1 MLRRFLRAIL
11 VGPEAPQL
19 RRFFLVGSLAAGF
32 QTAMLGTLVE
42 WANLQYLLAAL
53 VSIEITILLQ
63 YGVNNRWTFGAAR
76 HSGLDEYLHGLVRT
90 NLVRGSAIPIQIGI
104 LYLLVSAAAIPY
116 LVANGVGIVI
126 SGVYRYLL
134 ESRWTWQGWQERN

>member
-11 VGPEAPQL
+11 VGPEAPQI
-19 RRFFLVGSLAAGF
+19 RRFFLVGTAAAAF

-42 WANLQYLLAAL
+42 VGDLQYLLAAAL
-53 VSIEITILLQ
+53 SIETTIILQ
-63 YGVNNRWTFGAAR
+63 YGVNNRWTFHASR
-76 HSGLDEYLHGLVRT
+76 HDGWREYANGLLQT
-90 NLVRGSAIPIQIGI
+90 NIVRGSAIPIQLGV
-104 LYLLVSAAAIPY
+104 LYALVSAAAVPY

-134 ESRWTWQGWQERN
+134 ESRWTWG